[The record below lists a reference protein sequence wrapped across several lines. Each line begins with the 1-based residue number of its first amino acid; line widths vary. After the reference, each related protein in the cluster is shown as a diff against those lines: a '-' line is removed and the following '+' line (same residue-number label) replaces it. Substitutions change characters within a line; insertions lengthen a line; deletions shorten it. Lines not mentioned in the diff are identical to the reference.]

1 MPRRFAIVLTLVA
14 SLALSLV
21 ADAVA
26 SRLHPQPR
34 IHQASTPEP
43 VIGKV
48 TPLKAK
54 VGEKL
59 TIVGKNFRSRSKT
72 RVFFLRVGGGVTS
85 VKPDSA
91 SKKRLVVTVPE
102 TVTALLRDT
111 ASATRFQIR
120 VLTTRFGDPTKK
132 SRSPLISAAPFK
144 PGPGPGPGSGPGDND
159 HDGYN
164 DTVDTDDDN
173 DLVPDKVEINTTAT
187 DPKTADSDNDGITDG
202 YEWQSAKDMNDT
214 TAFNV
219 AGAPLPYPGKRP
231 WPNPLDPSDTTTD
244 HDGDGLTMA
253 DEYKLWKVFGSHK
266 LPLNYSDGLQVSQ
279 GVAPPHANPAL
290 PDYNP
295 ARAYMTIQAD
305 GRWTDDELDAD
316 GDGIGN
322 WDESHGRL
330 IQSFWESSY
339 EHEKPYPNPVV
350 GGKLEWSET
359 DLADS
364 DSDGD
369 TVKDGADDQ
378 DYDGLSNA
386 FELQRPADWL
396 LTYISTGPVDPHAG
410 TNPWARV
417 NPYNPCKPVYSKTC
431 HLHWPFKYY
440 GEHEDWAG
448 LYPVAINP
456 PPAAPWLYAGES

>member
-21 ADAVA
+21 ADAGA
-26 SRLHPQPR
+26 RRLHPQPR
-34 IHQASTPEP
+34 IHTASTPEP

-59 TIVGKNFRSRSKT
+59 TIVGKNFSSRSKT

-91 SKKRLVVTVPE
+91 SKKRLVVTIPE
-102 TVTALLRDT
+102 TVTSLLRDT
-111 ASATRFQIR
+111 SSATRFQIR
-120 VLTTRFGDPTKK
+120 VLTTRFGDPTRK
-132 SRSPLISAAPFK
+132 SRSPLISAAPLK

-159 HDGYN
+159 RDGIN

-173 DLVPDKVEINTTAT
+173 DLVPDKVEINTTKT
-187 DPKTADSDNDGITDG
+187 DPKTADTDNDGVTDG

-219 AGAPLPYPGKRP
+219 SGAPLPYPGKRP
-231 WPNPLDPSDTTTD
+231 WPNPLDPSDTRTD
-244 HDGDGLTMA
+244 HDGDGLTMGQ
-253 DEYKLWKVFGSHK
+253 EYSLWKKFGSHR
-266 LPLNYSDGLQVSQ
+266 LPLDYSDGLQVSQ
-279 GVAPPHANPAL
+279 GVAPPHADPALPGYNPAL
-290 PDYNP
+290 
-295 ARAYMTIQAD
+295 AYMTIQD
-305 GRWTDDELDAD
+305 DNRWTDDELDAD
-316 GDGIGN
+316 GDGLTN
-322 WDESHGRL
+322 WDEANGRMTAL
-330 IQSFWESSY
+330 WWKKIY
-339 EHEKPYPNPVV
+339 DNEKEYPI
-350 GGKLEWSET
+350 GGGLEWNGT
-359 DLADS
+359 DMLDP

-369 TVKDGADDQ
+369 TIKDGADDQ

-386 FELQRPADWL
+386 FEVHRPSDWFS
-396 LTYISTGPVDPHAG
+396 TYVSVGPFAPHPG

-431 HLHWPFKYY
+431 HLHPPFDYY
-440 GEHEDWAG
+440 GETEDWAG
-448 LYPVAINP
+448 LYPVGINP